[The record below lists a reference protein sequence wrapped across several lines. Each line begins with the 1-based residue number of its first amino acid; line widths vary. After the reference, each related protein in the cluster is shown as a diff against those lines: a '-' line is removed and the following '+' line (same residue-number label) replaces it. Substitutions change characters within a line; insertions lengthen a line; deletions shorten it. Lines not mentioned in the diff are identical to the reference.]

1 MTKISI
7 ERAIVSVSDKSHL
20 EKLGQYFLRNK
31 VTVLSTGGTFSFLK
45 KKFKK
50 LKLEEISNFT
60 NFKEILDGRV
70 KTLHPYIHAGILA
83 KKKSPDHIKQLN
95 KLGIL
100 SVDLVVINLYP
111 FEKFYNNPKAKDSEC
126 IENIDIG
133 GPSLIRGAAK
143 NFESCAVLTSTD
155 QYEDFIDEAESNKNL
170 ISLKTRKEL
179 AKSAFRKTA
188 YYDGLIANWFMQNDE
203 LLETTHSSIP
213 LKRISKLRYGE
224 NPHQKAAIYSFGK
237 NVVSKISGKDLSYNN
252 IYDLEIAI
260 ELAEQFRM
268 PSCVILKHG
277 NPCGVSLGN
286 TQIKAYKKAL
296 KCDPISAFGGIV
308 AFNKSLTKE
317 TAKEIS
323 KLFTEVVVAPDFD
336 KESVEFLTKKKNLIL
351 VKYESSKEKNLIS
364 IKSTR
369 NFLLVQEKDL
379 SVVSK
384 ENIVLK
390 TKKKVSKK
398 QLEDMVFGFIVAKY
412 INSNAIVLSNNLA
425 TVGIGVGQTNRLAS
439 ANQAITQMKKNFKNT
454 KAILASDGFFPFPD
468 IVKLCA
474 KNKISGIIQ
483 PGGSLKDEL
492 VIKEAEKNNIPMVF
506 TGTRHFK
513 H

>member
-1 MTKISI
+1 M
-7 ERAIVSVSDKSHL
+7 
-20 EKLGQYFLRNK
+20 
-31 VTVLSTGGTFSFLK
+31 
-45 KKFKK
+45 
-50 LKLEEISNFT
+50 
-60 NFKEILDGRV
+60 
-70 KTLHPYIHAGILA
+70 
-83 KKKSPDHIKQLN
+83 
-95 KLGIL
+95 
-100 SVDLVVINLYP
+100 
-111 FEKFYNNPKAKDSEC
+111 
-126 IENIDIG
+126 
-133 GPSLIRGAAK
+133 
-143 NFESCAVLTSTD
+143 
-155 QYEDFIDEAESNKNL
+155 
-170 ISLKTRKEL
+170 
-179 AKSAFRKTA
+179 
-188 YYDGLIANWFMQNDE
+188 
-203 LLETTHSSIP
+203 
-213 LKRISKLRYGE
+213 
-224 NPHQKAAIYSFGK
+224 
-237 NVVSKISGKDLSYNN
+237 
-252 IYDLEIAI
+252 
-260 ELAEQFRM
+260 
-268 PSCVILKHG
+268 
-277 NPCGVSLGN
+277 
-286 TQIKAYKKAL
+286 
-296 KCDPISAFGGIV
+296 
-308 AFNKSLTKE
+308 
-317 TAKEIS
+317 
-323 KLFTEVVVAPDFD
+323 APDFD
-336 KESVEFLTKKKNLIL
+336 KESIEFLTKKKNLIL
-351 VKYESSKEKNLIS
+351 VKYQSSKEKNLIS

-412 INSNAIVLSNNLA
+412 INSNAIVLSSNLA